1 MALATFFA
9 PCGVRA
15 NSTWRLTTETKAS
28 LLEKIAPE
36 AVAVRSSS
44 AKSEPV
50 VPSSMIRA
58 LLAASSSTLEVT
70 ESSRAL
76 AAGSK
81 VATKSSEDEMP
92 RMATDRADLLKAFM
106 P

>member
-1 MALATFFA
+1 
-9 PCGVRA
+9 
-15 NSTWRLTTETKAS
+15 
-28 LLEKIAPE
+28 
-36 AVAVRSSS
+36 
-44 AKSEPV
+44 
-50 VPSSMIRA
+50 MIRA

-81 VATKSSEDEMP
+81 VATRSSEDEMP

>member
-1 MALATFFA
+1 MLRATFLA
-9 PCGVRA
+9 PIGVRA
-15 NSTWRLTTETKAS
+15 NSTWRLTAETRAS
-28 LLEKIAPE
+28 WVEKIAPE

-44 AKSEPV
+44 AKSEPG
-50 VPSSMIRA
+50 VPGSMTRA
-58 LLAASSSTLEVT
+58 LFVASSSTLELT